1 MRYQAIAAGCFIE
14 MIAQRLLTLFFLDI
28 SSHVLIENVR
38 MSDVNMNILKI
49 NLL

>member
-1 MRYQAIAAGCFIE
+1 MYYQAVAAGCFIGLIGE
-14 MIAQRLLTLFFLDI
+14 RLLNLFFLDI
-28 SSHVLIENVR
+28 SSHVLIEDVR